1 MTKDSRQWSRLVVGV
16 ARVAE
21 IAVTYAGIEQA
32 DEALRDET
40 ESAG

>member
-1 MTKDSRQWSRLVVGV
+1 MTEDSRQRTRLVVGV

-21 IAVTYAGIEQA
+21 IAVTDAGIEQA